1 MELFLVPVICRDWGA
16 QRGEWPDRNGE
27 SDVELEGPRSA
38 IAAQLIDLE
47 AALRQ
52 LDLWS
57 DESPSQEALS
67 SEQPFAMDSLEFEEW
82 LQFIFLP
89 TLYEVLASGGALPE
103 RCAIAP
109 MAEETVGK
117 KGLPTESLISTLR
130 ELDQLITDID

>member
-1 MELFLVPVICRDWGA
+1 MKIQSYLIKCAAGCKEGDKL
-16 QRGEWPDRNGE
+16 
-27 SDVELEGPRSA
+27 ELEGPRTA

-52 LDLWS
+52 LNLWS
-57 DESPSQEALS
+57 DEPPSQEALS

-89 TLYEVLASGGALPE
+89 TIYDVLESGSALPA

-117 KGLPTESLISTLR
+117 RALLTEPLISTLR
-130 ELDQLITDID
+130 ELDQLITDLD

>member
-1 MELFLVPVICRDWGA
+1 MD
-16 QRGEWPDRNGE
+16 
-27 SDVELEGPRSA
+27 LEGPRSA

-57 DESPSQEALS
+57 AAPPSQEALS

-89 TLYEVLASGGALPE
+89 TLYEVLESGGSLPE

-117 KGLPTESLISTLR
+117 SALPTEALISTLR
-130 ELDQLITDID
+130 ELDRLITESD

>member
-1 MELFLVPVICRDWGA
+1 M
-16 QRGEWPDRNGE
+16 
-27 SDVELEGPRSA
+27 ELEGPRSA

-57 DESPSQEALS
+57 DTPPSQEAMS

-89 TLYEVLASGGALPE
+89 TLYEVLASGGALP
-103 RCAIAP
+103 
-109 MAEETVGK
+109 
-117 KGLPTESLISTLR
+117 
-130 ELDQLITDID
+130 

>member
-1 MELFLVPVICRDWGA
+1 
-16 QRGEWPDRNGE
+16 
-27 SDVELEGPRSA
+27 VELEGPRSA

-57 DESPSQEALS
+57 DAPPPLEALR
-67 SEQPFAMDSLEFEEW
+67 SERPFAMDALEFEEW

-89 TLYEVLASGGALPE
+89 TIYEVLALGNALPE

-117 KGLPTESLISTLR
+117 KSLLTEPLISTLR
-130 ELDQLITDID
+130 ELDRLITEID

>member
-1 MELFLVPVICRDWGA
+1 MEM
-16 QRGEWPDRNGE
+16 
-27 SDVELEGPRSA
+27 EGPRSA

-57 DESPSQEALS
+57 DAPPSQEALR
-67 SEQPFAMDSLEFEEW
+67 SEQPFAMDALDFEEW

-89 TLYEVLASGGALPE
+89 TIYEVLASGEALPE

-117 KGLPTESLISTLR
+117 RPLPTELLISTLR
-130 ELDQLITDID
+130 ELDRLITEID

>member
-1 MELFLVPVICRDWGA
+1 
-16 QRGEWPDRNGE
+16 
-27 SDVELEGPRSA
+27 VELEGPRSA

-57 DESPSQEALS
+57 DAPPPLEALR
-67 SEQPFAMDSLEFEEW
+67 SEQPFAMDALEFEEW

-89 TLYEVLASGGALPE
+89 TIYEVLALGEALPE

-117 KGLPTESLISTLR
+117 KALLTEPLISTLR
-130 ELDQLITDID
+130 ELDRLITEID

>member
-1 MELFLVPVICRDWGA
+1 M
-16 QRGEWPDRNGE
+16 
-27 SDVELEGPRSA
+27 ELEGPRTA

-57 DESPSQEALS
+57 DEPPSHEALS

-89 TLYEVLASGGALPE
+89 TIYDVLESGRALPE

-109 MAEETVGK
+109 MAEETVGRRA
-117 KGLPTESLISTLR
+117 LPTEPLISTLR
-130 ELDQLITDID
+130 KLDQLITDLD

>member
-1 MELFLVPVICRDWGA
+1 M
-16 QRGEWPDRNGE
+16 
-27 SDVELEGPRSA
+27 ELEGPRSA

-57 DESPSQEALS
+57 ETLPSQEALS

-89 TLYEVLASGGALPE
+89 TLYEVLGSGRALPE

-117 KGLPTESLISTLR
+117 KKLPTEALIATLR
-130 ELDQLITDID
+130 ELDRLITESD

>member
-1 MELFLVPVICRDWGA
+1 M
-16 QRGEWPDRNGE
+16 
-27 SDVELEGPRSA
+27 ELEGPRSA

-57 DESPSQEALS
+57 DTPPSQEALS

-89 TLYEVLASGGALPE
+89 TLYEVLGSGGALPE
-103 RCAIAP
+103 CCAIAP
-109 MAEETVGK
+109 MAEETLGK
-117 KGLPTESLISTLR
+117 QTLPTEALIATLR
-130 ELDQLITDID
+130 ELDRLITESD

>member
-1 MELFLVPVICRDWGA
+1 M
-16 QRGEWPDRNGE
+16 
-27 SDVELEGPRSA
+27 ELEGPRSA

-57 DESPSQEALS
+57 ETPPSQEALS

-89 TLYEVLASGGALPE
+89 TLYEVLGSGGTLPE
-103 RCAIAP
+103 CCAIAP

-117 KGLPTESLISTLR
+117 KKLPTEALIATLR
-130 ELDQLITDID
+130 ELDRLITESD

>member
-1 MELFLVPVICRDWGA
+1 MTLDGI
-16 QRGEWPDRNGE
+16 
-27 SDVELEGPRSA
+27 RSE

-47 AALRQ
+47 AGLRQ

-57 DESPSQEALS
+57 DEPPTAEALQ

-89 TLYEVLASGGALPE
+89 TIYQVLDSGKALPE

-109 MAEETVGK
+109 MAEETIGK
-117 KGLPTESLISTLR
+117 KPLMTETLMTTLR
-130 ELDQLITDID
+130 ELDRLITEAD

>member
-1 MELFLVPVICRDWGA
+1 M
-16 QRGEWPDRNGE
+16 
-27 SDVELEGPRSA
+27 ELEGPRSA

-89 TLYEVLASGGALPE
+89 TLYEVLASGGALQSGARLRPWQRRQSARRGYQPSHLSR
-103 RCAIAP
+103 RCVSW
-109 MAEETVGK
+109 TN
-117 KGLPTESLISTLR
+117 
-130 ELDQLITDID
+130 

>member
-1 MELFLVPVICRDWGA
+1 MTLDGI
-16 QRGEWPDRNGE
+16 
-27 SDVELEGPRSA
+27 RSE

-47 AALRQ
+47 AGLRQ

-57 DESPSQEALS
+57 GEPPTAEALQ

-89 TLYEVLASGGALPE
+89 TIYQVLDSGEALPE

-109 MAEETVGK
+109 MAEETIGK
-117 KGLPTESLISTLR
+117 KPLMTETLMTTLR
-130 ELDQLITDID
+130 ELDRLITEAD

>member
-1 MELFLVPVICRDWGA
+1 MELK
-16 QRGEWPDRNGE
+16 
-27 SDVELEGPRSA
+27 GPRSV

-57 DESPSQEALS
+57 ATPPSHEALS
-67 SEQPFAMDSLEFEEW
+67 SEQPFAVDSLEFEEW

-89 TLYEVLASGGALPE
+89 TLYEVLESGGSLPE

-117 KGLPTESLISTLR
+117 TALPTEALISTLR
-130 ELDQLITDID
+130 ELDRLITESD